1 MSHPHEQVIRQLFEA
16 YRDEDYERLRGS
28 IGFRAIMRNRIE
40 SNRNHLM
47 RKLIVSN
54 FVTLDGYYDGKD
66 KNIQAIF
73 DYYHEDYYGDEN
85 FDHYNTER
93 MRAADTLLLSGR
105 NSFLGNKEYWSGVL
119 DDPNATAIRR
129 EFAQLIRS
137 IEKVVVSD
145 HLTSEALEQWE
156 NTRIVKR
163 ADALADIAALKQR
176 TGRDIFMFAGRTL
189 WNHLLL
195 HDLVD
200 ELHLTFFPVIAG
212 EGTPL
217 FEGRPPVSLNLI
229 HTRTWQGS
237 GNILA
242 CYQVSR
248 KKA

>member
-1 MSHPHEQVIRQLFEA
+1 
-16 YRDEDYERLRGS
+16 
-28 IGFRAIMRNRIE
+28 
-40 SNRNHLM
+40 M

-54 FVTLDGYYDGKD
+54 FVTLDGFYEGKD
-66 KNIQAIF
+66 KNIDSIF
-73 DYYHEDYYGDEN
+73 DYYHEDYHGDDN
-85 FDHYNTER
+85 FDFYNAER

-105 NSFLGNKEYWSGVL
+105 ASFLGNKEYWSGAL
-119 DDPNATAIRR
+119 TDPNATAIRR
-129 EFAQLIRS
+129 EFAELIQS

-145 HLTSEALEQWE
+145 QLTAAEFGEWE
-156 NTRIVKR
+156 NTRIVKQ
-163 ADALADIAALKQR
+163 ADAFREVTVLKEQE
-176 TGRDIFMFAGRTL
+176 GRDIFMFAGRTL
-189 WNHLLL
+189 WNHLLI

-217 FEGRPPVSLNLI
+217 FVGRPPVSLKLI

-242 CYQVSR
+242 CYQVS